1 MYSSDYL
8 KNIFS
13 SEEIRQIFSDKNRF
27 NTWLKVESS
36 LAEAQGCLGLIPIPA
51 VEEIQE
57 KAKIENLDI
66 EEMGQEYEKIGFPIL
81 PLIHQLTKI
90 CTPETARWIHWGAT
104 TQDIV
109 DTGLVLQMREAIEL
123 IENQLNEIIS
133 VVAQLAKEHRNTIM
147 VGRTFQQ
154 HAAPITFG
162 YKAAVWLDELIR
174 HHGRLKEVK
183 KRVLVCQ
190 FGGAVGTLSTLKQN
204 GILVRRSLAENLGLE
219 EPSISWHT
227 ARDSWADIVFWLALV
242 TSTLAKVANE
252 VSTLMSTEINELRE
266 HFSSGRGGSSTMPQ
280 KRNPIACPII
290 IAIGQRLRDLVSSQL
305 AAMVQEN
312 ERAVA
317 GQSLESLVLSDAFI
331 LSSGSLKQSLGM
343 LQGLSVDAERMHNNL
358 LGGGGL
364 LMAEA
369 VMMGLASKIGRTHA
383 HKIVYDAAS
392 EAIDSGITFR
402 QALLQNKEIMQSTTH
417 DDLDHLLDP
426 SHYTGTAGEMI
437 DLVLKKLE
445 P

>member
-242 TSTLAKVANE
+242 TSTLAKAAND
-252 VSTLMSTEINELRE
+252 INSYE
-266 HFSSGRGGSSTMPQ
+266 H
-280 KRNPIACPII
+280 RN
-290 IAIGQRLRDLVSSQL
+290 
-305 AAMVQEN
+305 
-312 ERAVA
+312 
-317 GQSLESLVLSDAFI
+317 
-331 LSSGSLKQSLGM
+331 
-343 LQGLSVDAERMHNNL
+343 
-358 LGGGGL
+358 
-364 LMAEA
+364 
-369 VMMGLASKIGRTHA
+369 
-383 HKIVYDAAS
+383 
-392 EAIDSGITFR
+392 
-402 QALLQNKEIMQSTTH
+402 
-417 DDLDHLLDP
+417 
-426 SHYTGTAGEMI
+426 
-437 DLVLKKLE
+437 
-445 P
+445 

>member
-1 MYSSDYL
+1 
-8 KNIFS
+8 
-13 SEEIRQIFSDKNRF
+13 
-27 NTWLKVESS
+27 
-36 LAEAQGCLGLIPIPA
+36 
-51 VEEIQE
+51 
-57 KAKIENLDI
+57 
-66 EEMGQEYEKIGFPIL
+66 
-81 PLIHQLTKI
+81 
-90 CTPETARWIHWGAT
+90 
-104 TQDIV
+104 
-109 DTGLVLQMREAIEL
+109 MREAIEL

-242 TSTLAKVANE
+242 TSHQGCCE

-280 KRNPIACPII
+280 KRNPILSNYHCHRPASPRPCLLT
-290 IAIGQRLRDLVSSQL
+290 ASS
-305 AAMVQEN
+305 N
-312 ERAVA
+312 
-317 GQSLESLVLSDAFI
+317 G
-331 LSSGSLKQSLGM
+331 SG
-343 LQGLSVDAERMHNNL
+343 E
-358 LGGGGL
+358 
-364 LMAEA
+364 
-369 VMMGLASKIGRTHA
+369 
-383 HKIVYDAAS
+383 
-392 EAIDSGITFR
+392 
-402 QALLQNKEIMQSTTH
+402 
-417 DDLDHLLDP
+417 
-426 SHYTGTAGEMI
+426 
-437 DLVLKKLE
+437 
-445 P
+445 